1 MVLYESLTLG
11 ARRPSEPEV
20 RITSLYNCPLTATP
34 SYLYTDVVNCFYKLK
49 FGFWIT
55 TNK

>member
-11 ARRPSEPEV
+11 ERSEPEV
-20 RITSLYNCPLTATP
+20 RITSLYSCPLTATP
-34 SYLYTDVVNCFYKLK
+34 SYLYTDVVNFFYKLK
-49 FGFWIT
+49 FGFWTT